1 MKDFLHYENDGAKW
15 IWYWH
20 SWTDGK
26 DSAGDWYKKKYFC
39 TNSDGE
45 GLFVVY
51 PERNERQQL
60 LGTCQFSLAG
70 LKDPKR
76 AIRRRYEGEQE

>member
-1 MKDFLHYENDGAKW
+1 MKDYLHYERDGNQW
-15 IWYWH
+15 IWFWH

-26 DSAGDWYKKKYFC
+26 CSNGEWYTKKYCC
-39 TNSDGE
+39 TNNDGE
-45 GLFVVY
+45 GLFIVDISK
-51 PERNERQQL
+51 NERKQI

-76 AIRRRYEGEQE
+76 AIRRRYEEA